1 MEKIMKIT
9 NREGYP
15 QPFVKVLENPSYDG
29 PKPGSKT
36 ISVSTL
42 LDSPYIKRLK
52 ALHEDEI
59 EQDVADSIW
68 MILGTA
74 VHSILESGA
83 DEGDLT
89 EERLVEIIDGVE
101 ISGCFDRYDAARKVI
116 QDWKVTAS
124 YTLKNP
130 DRVKKYADQLNIYAY
145 LLRRSG
151 FGVLGIE
158 NVFVIRDY
166 FAMQKNAPSA
176 VVTVEQELM
185 SDEDVLSMLLE
196 RIYIHKNMSET
207 PCSLEDRWAKPGV
220 RKVMRK
226 GLKRSIK
233 NFPEGTSTEEIDEYI
248 KYTVSQE
255 FNRCEEFYSFDGEIL
270 MKKGRK
276 TPMPTNDLDGYVRKD
291 MKFKFE
297 DHTIVDHKGE
307 EFARCG
313 MYCNVNKFCPEY
325 QEHLK
330 QINSGE

>member
-1 MEKIMKIT
+1 MKVT

-15 QPFVKVLENPSYDG
+15 QPFVKVLQNPDYDG
-29 PKPGSKT
+29 PKPGEDR

-52 ALHEDEI
+52 ALHEHEI

-74 VHSILESGA
+74 VHSILEKGA
-83 DEGDLT
+83 DDGDLT
-89 EERLVEIIDGVE
+89 EERLVELIDGVE
-101 ISGCFDRYDAARKVI
+101 ISGCFDRYDAERKVI

-145 LLRRSG
+145 LLRLQG
-151 FGVLGIE
+151 FEVLGIE

-166 FAMQKNAPSA
+166 FAMQRNAPSA

-185 SDEDVLSMLLE
+185 SNEDILELLKE
-196 RIYIHKNMSET
+196 RIRIHKEHSET
-207 PCSLEDRWAKPGV
+207 PCSLTDRWAKPGV
-220 RKVMRK
+220 RKIMRK
-226 GLKRSIK
+226 GLKRSVK
-233 NFPEGTSTEEIDEYI
+233 NFPETATDEEINEHI
-248 KYTVSQE
+248 KYLVKLE
-255 FNRCEEFYSFDGEIL
+255 FKRCEDFYSFDGENL

-276 TPMPTNDLDGYVRKD
+276 TPMPTNNLDQYVLND
-291 MKFKFE
+291 MKFQFS

-325 QEHLK
+325 QEYLK
-330 QINSGE
+330 QTNSGE